1 MLKRGRTIHD
11 STGALITEQKAATK
25 ESENNMSA
33 NWAIAR
39 IDKEPHC
46 TLQHWQVFE
55 VNPNGPFFLPRPGPR
70 IRIFIGIPNRSIDV
84 QMSYE
89 IVAFDPI
96 AGVGLCESGKTYCLG
111 QEAGFTPEMKP
122 WYTQRWSL
130 AAAEPVDVT
139 CDVLAAMGRTQ
150 TGATRNGVWDGNIRS

>member
-1 MLKRGRTIHD
+1 MK
-11 STGALITEQKAATK
+11 
-25 ESENNMSA
+25 A

-39 IDKEPHC
+39 IDKEPYC

-70 IRIFIGIPNRSIDV
+70 IRIFVGIPNHSTEV

-89 IVAFDPI
+89 IVAFDPV
-96 AGVGLCESGKTYCLG
+96 AAVGLCESGKTYCLG
-111 QEAGFTPEMKP
+111 LEAGFTPEMKG

-130 AAAEPVDVT
+130 AAAEPDDVT
-139 CDVLAAMGRTQ
+139 CEVLTAMGRPLIV
-150 TGATRNGVWDGNIRS
+150 ASRNGA